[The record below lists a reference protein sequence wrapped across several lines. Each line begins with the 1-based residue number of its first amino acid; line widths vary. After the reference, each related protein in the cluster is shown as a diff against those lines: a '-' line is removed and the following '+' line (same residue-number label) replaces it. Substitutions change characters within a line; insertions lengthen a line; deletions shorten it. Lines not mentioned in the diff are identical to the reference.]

1 VFAGSGGSYL
11 GVYIREVGA
20 EDVDRL
26 DLDRERGAL
35 VTGLAEDGPAAAA
48 GLEENDVIV
57 SWNGSPVESAAQLR
71 RLVSETPAGRRV
83 AVGVSRD
90 GKVRTV
96 DVKLGERGGV
106 SSWRAI
112 TPEARV
118 RVERNLERSRE
129 QLAKVRERL
138 AEIGPRSFVFLRG
151 GRMGVGLQSLTGQ
164 LAEYFGLSDRDG
176 VLVTTVTDGSA
187 AAKAGLKAGD
197 VILAL
202 DGEDVGSP
210 GDVARRVAAAEPG
223 PVAVRILRDRKER
236 TVTVELPERSEGT
249 FELEEIQGM
258 LAPALEDA
266 LVAPGVFDVEIPEI
280 EMPRLEEL
288 DVEIPDVRIV
298 APEAPGEVLIHREP
312 PQAPKARVVVL

>member
-1 VFAGSGGSYL
+1 
-11 GVYIREVGA
+11 
-20 EDVDRL
+20 
-26 DLDRERGAL
+26 
-35 VTGLAEDGPAAAA
+35 
-48 GLEENDVIV
+48 
-57 SWNGSPVESAAQLR
+57 
-71 RLVSETPAGRRV
+71 
-83 AVGVSRD
+83 
-90 GKVRTV
+90 
-96 DVKLGERGGV
+96 
-106 SSWRAI
+106 
-112 TPEARV
+112 
-118 RVERNLERSRE
+118 
-129 QLAKVRERL
+129 
-138 AEIGPRSFVFLRG
+138 
-151 GRMGVGLQSLTGQ
+151 
-164 LAEYFGLSDRDG
+164 
-176 VLVTTVTDGSA
+176 VTTVTDGSA

-288 DVEIPDVRIV
+288 DIEIPDVRIV

-312 PQAPKARVVVL
+312 PRAPKARVVVL